1 MSSIVTLNLTSTTT
15 TDLPAPALPT
25 SPPPPRHVTTDTQHV
40 DIEVSSTMDVPLS
53 PTRSETAQS
62 ETPQWMAN
70 LKLRSKGNNSHSF
83 EAVSLQITRDL
94 VRVDFPILCMSLR
107 SKTNGLI

>member
-1 MSSIVTLNLTSTTT
+1 MSSIVNLNLTSTTT

-40 DIEVSSTMDVPLS
+40 DNELSSTMDVPLS
-53 PTRSETAQS
+53 PTRSEKAQG

-70 LKLRSKGNNSHSF
+70 LKLRSKGNHSHSS
-83 EAVSLQITRDL
+83 EAVSLQITRDMI
-94 VRVDFPILCMSLR
+94 REGFPKLR
-107 SKTNGLI
+107 FT